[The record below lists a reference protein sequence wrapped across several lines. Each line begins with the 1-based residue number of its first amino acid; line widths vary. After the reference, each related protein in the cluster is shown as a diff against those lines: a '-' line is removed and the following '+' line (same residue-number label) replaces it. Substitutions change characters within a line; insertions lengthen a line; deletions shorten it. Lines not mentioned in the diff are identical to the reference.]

1 LFLSALCASAAAGQ
15 ETPSGLQGANL
26 LAGWRTGTGTQ
37 MAALHLALAD
47 GWKTYWRAP
56 GEAGIPPHFDWT
68 GSQNIA
74 GVAFHWPA
82 PTVFDLNGFQTFGFS
97 HDLVLPIEFTPVD
110 PAQPI
115 HVRARIDLGVCEE
128 ICVPVTIA
136 FDETLPAGGL
146 QDARIATAL
155 AAMPKPASG
164 AGLSAVR
171 CELEPI
177 RDGLRLT
184 ARLSMPPLGADEVA
198 IVEAGT
204 GDIWVSSPETTRQGE
219 ALVSVVDLVPANAQP
234 FALDRSTVVVTVL
247 AGDRAVE
254 QRGCQ
259 S

>member
-1 LFLSALCASAAAGQ
+1 M
-15 ETPSGLQGANL
+15 GLQGADL
-26 LAGWRTGTGTQ
+26 IPGWRTDAGTQ
-37 MAALHLALAD
+37 MTAMHLTLAD

-56 GEAGIPPHFDWT
+56 GEAGIPPRFDWT
-68 GSQNIA
+68 GSENIGA
-74 GVAFHWPA
+74 VAFHWPA
-82 PTVFDLNGFQTFGFS
+82 PQVFDLNGYQTFGYS
-97 HDLVLPIEFTPVD
+97 HELVLPIEITPAD

-115 HVRARIDLGVCEE
+115 QVRAQVELGVCEE
-128 ICVPVTIA
+128 ICVPVTVG
-136 FDETLPAGGL
+136 FDETLPPGG
-146 QDARIATAL
+146 ARDKRIEAAL
-155 AAMPKPASG
+155 AAMPKPAAQ

-198 IVEAGT
+198 VIEAGE
-204 GDIWVSSPETTRQGE
+204 GDIWVSAPETARRGG

-259 S
+259 G